1 MKKLFMI
8 LLKTILFL
16 ILAFIGFVAYITI
29 TDYRPD
35 NLEELEITGPEGDI
49 YVLEKDTF
57 SLITW
62 NIGYAGLGAEMDFFY
77 DKGKQVRPTKK
88 ISRKYLNN
96 IKSFI
101 GNQDSIDFFLLQEI
115 DVNARRSH
123 HANEVKEIT
132 ELLEDNHAVFAKNYH
147 CQFIPVPLYEP
158 MGYVKGGMLSFSQ
171 FPITQAQRYAYPLI
185 ADWPNKLFLLDRCFI
200 LTRFPLA
207 NGKDLVILNTHNS
220 AYVTDK
226 TLRDKE
232 LKILTDKMQSEYL
245 KGNFVI
251 AGGDWNANP
260 PNAKPDGNFNG
271 HIFFKSEVQMETN
284 SIPKGWKW
292 AYDAGSPTNRQN
304 YKSFVKGENPTTILD
319 YFVVSPNIEL
329 LMSKAI
335 DLNFQD
341 SDHNPSYIKVRLI
354 KD

>member
-1 MKKLFMI
+1 MI
-8 LLKTILFL
+8 LLKAVLFL
-16 ILAFIGFVAYITI
+16 ILAFIGFVTYITI

-35 NLEELEITGPEGDI
+35 DLEELEISGPEGDV
-49 YVLEKDTF
+49 YVLQQDTF

-77 DKGKQVRPTKK
+77 EDGKQVRPTKK
-88 ISRKYLNN
+88 MSRKYLNN

-101 GNQDSIDFFLLQEI
+101 GEQDSVDFFLLQEI

-123 HANEVKEIT
+123 HSNEVKEIT
-132 ELLEDNHAVFAKNYH
+132 ELLENNHAVFAKNYH
-147 CQFIPVPLYEP
+147 CQFIPIPLYEP

-220 AYVTDK
+220 YFVTNK
-226 TLRDKE
+226 ALRDKE
-232 LKILTDKMQSEYL
+232 LKILTDKMQLEYL

-260 PNAKPDGNFNG
+260 PNIKPEGDFNG
-271 HIFFKSEVQMETN
+271 HVFFKSEVQMENN

-292 AYDAGSPTNRQN
+292 AYDLSAPTNRQN
-304 YKSFVKGENPTTILD
+304 YKSFVKGENPTTIFD
-319 YFVVSPNIEL
+319 YFVLSPNIEL
-329 LMSKAI
+329 LMSKNV

-341 SDHNPSYIKVRLI
+341 SDHNPSYIKLRLI